1 MAKKN
6 KKKKLQNEDL
16 ANNSSLNAAQ
26 VGPVKV
32 PDPIPK
38 EELIGVSKQINPSA
52 SDKPAP
58 KSAADKA
65 LKELVEVS
73 AVNTK
78 LERENLKLSGILVDG
93 LAPSEVTLDN
103 VTVIKNNPDSS
114 IFNLVGKTAKRQNM
128 SEIISSSLEERL
140 RSIVSSMPTGLYGK
154 ILQAKY
160 NNYLEE
166 NLPVLKQSATIFIDD
181 VCNGSYRGSENGNV
195 KRFRFYREGVEITDE
210 KQIARM
216 EAILNPTEYDRIS
229 TNRVPFNDIDWQT
242 DYSSWKDGYSL
253 VRLIP
258 NKKIAKELY
267 LKYVIR
273 NVKLKKTK
281 KNIEND
287 MKERN
292 FTPPGVYDITANTNI
307 KENLDEAS
315 LKILSANEA
324 ASAMGS
330 FLNSKEVFRK
340 HFDGNLFEYNEFMYH
355 ANESIDKFLTRSVE
369 SAVYPIYNTARY
381 DINESADI
389 LADDN
394 IYKGSY
400 FTYEPYNYTIPTLL
414 EVTEQMRTA
423 LSNVQDNGIESFTEA
438 FDSMNLDNMTLND
451 IYMNRWEYNDD
462 EEDITDNVGMEAS
475 GIDLIDNPG
484 SMNSGSFNEATGV
497 RKNVEN
503 KIAERSVSS
512 ARIEKMFETI
522 TGESIEYLDNTR
534 TIPILVGNRLIGAF
548 YIEYTHQDVE
558 HYMGLRQLMNSNMV
572 SSSDT
577 TAFGIRTEEQE
588 ETLGRLVF
596 GDIIKPLVEKNM
608 DTKFL
613 KNNPDAL
620 KTIQTLLKENEVSET
635 ASAATVDRQN
645 GFNMSRIIFIPAE
658 ELIFKRNGKTG
669 LGESR
674 FNLALVPANA
684 AILGNESY
692 LAYLL
697 IDSKGMSFISI
708 PQGLSEVQGEE
719 GTNPLMDQFN
729 DMRITRTRLRDLTLN
744 NYDLGHKMIFQQ
756 KPDSGQDVSI
766 NTIQI
771 PAPELDDNRIQQWIQ
786 QATDIVGYN
795 SALFNSVDGSVEFA
809 RNLFEMNEMKMLQL
823 LTCRSNKIRP
833 SSELATRLLR
843 LRDPSYEDITVEW
856 VAPPINRSNTQK
868 RSEQAKEIFDLYE
881 SYSGVMDNLYADNED
896 YALVVEEAKKLLL
909 QRIAGDDQIIM
920 DMIDNIIKQ
929 AKEKKNVALAAELE
943 EEDGTKGK
951 KQKEESENE
960 DEEEQQEE

>member
-6 KKKKLQNEDL
+6 KKKRSQNEDL
-16 ANNSSLNAAQ
+16 SINSSNNASHL
-26 VGPVKV
+26 GPSDL
-32 PDPIPK
+32 PDPIPR
-38 EELIGVSKQINPSA
+38 EELIGVSKQITSSNA
-52 SDKPAP
+52 DKAAP

-65 LKELVEVS
+65 MKELQEV
-73 AVNTK
+73 AIINNK

-93 LAPSEVTLDN
+93 LAPSTVTLDN
-103 VTVIKNNPDSS
+103 IAISKSS
-114 IFNLVGKTAKRQNM
+114 PNGSVFNIAGKTNKRQNM

-166 NLPVLKQSATIFIDD
+166 NLPVLRQSATIFIDD

-195 KRFRFYREGVEITDE
+195 KRFRFYKSGGVEITDE

-216 EAILNPTEYDRIS
+216 ETILNPTEYDRIS
-229 TNRVPFNDIDWQT
+229 SSRIPFNDIDWQT
-242 DYSSWKDGYSL
+242 EYDSWKNGYSL
-253 VRLIP
+253 VRIVP

-281 KNIEND
+281 KTIESD
-287 MKERN
+287 MRERN
-292 FTPPGVYDITANTNI
+292 FTPPGVYDITSNTNI
-307 KENLDEAS
+307 KDLDEAS
-315 LKILSANEA
+315 LKIIAAHESNYAINTFINNED
-324 ASAMGS
+324 SYKKYFESNM
-330 FLNSKEVFRK
+330 
-340 HFDGNLFEYNEFMYH
+340 FDYKEFMMH
-355 ANESIDKFLTRSVE
+355 RDDSIDKFLIRSVE
-369 SAVYPIYNTARY
+369 NAIYPIFST
-381 DINESADI
+381 STTHTS
-389 LADDN
+389 DN
-394 IYKGSY
+394 MNSVIPKGSY
-400 FTYEPYNYTIPTLL
+400 FTYEPYNYTTPTLL
-414 EVTEQMRTA
+414 EVTNQMRET

-438 FDSMNLDNMTLND
+438 FDKMDLSDLSIND
-451 IYMNRWEYNDD
+451 IYVNKWEYDYSPENNT
-462 EEDITDNVGMEAS
+462 EFSTEAS
-475 GIDLIDNPG
+475 GIDKDDNPG
-484 SMNSGSFNEATGV
+484 SMASGSFDPVTGV
-497 RKNVEN
+497 RKSVEQ
-503 KIAERSVSS
+503 KIAEKNISS
-512 ARIEKMFETI
+512 ARIDKMFETI

-534 TIPILVGNRLIGAF
+534 TIPILVGNKLIGAF

-577 TAFGIRTEEQE
+577 TAFGIREEEQE
-588 ETLGRLVF
+588 ETIGRLAF
-596 GDIIKPLVEKNM
+596 SDIIKPLVEKNM

-620 KTIQTLLKENEVSET
+620 ITIQKLLKEHEVSET
-635 ASAATVDRQN
+635 ASANTVDRQN
-645 GFNMSRIIFIPAE
+645 GFNMSRIIFIPAD
-658 ELIFKRNGKTG
+658 ELVFKRNGKQN

-697 IDSKGMSFISI
+697 IDSKGVSFISI
-708 PQGLSEVQGEE
+708 PQGLSEIQGEE

-729 DMRITRTRLRDLTLN
+729 DMRITRSRLRDLTLN

-756 KPDSGQDVSI
+756 KPDSGQDISI

-833 SSELATRLLR
+833 SSELATRLLH

-909 QRIAGDDQIIM
+909 QRIAGDDQIII
-920 DMIDNIIKQ
+920 DMITNIIDQ
-929 AKEKKNVALAAELE
+929 AKAKKNVAIATDLDEINGE
-943 EEDGTKGK
+943 NNK
-951 KQKEESENE
+951 KKNDNENDENE
-960 DEEEQQEE
+960 DNEE